1 MPDLEQ
7 TLIDFSLGLLSRED
21 SEAVESLVAKDKQV
35 AELFSGVQES
45 FCLLGNSTKTAKVN
59 EDLKARVLEIC
70 ETPNQEA
77 MELPADLLTMA
88 PPLPNNR
95 YTGGGGSVDLGDLG
109 KSDLKDKIN
118 RLYESML
125 ELRNL
130 VSGTSA
136 AAEGDLSEL
145 CKSANSISL
154 NVPAHNSI
162 CSNGVSAV
170 PHEEAIQSFLRTQL
184 TSLPSMG
191 YFLNKIH
198 GERGSAGD
206 ARRLFYLCRDQMKI
220 MRASF
225 GDLDAP
231 LLAED
236 EKMRLHGAGLLRTKW
251 WGAEHSY
258 YSRAGK
264 VKCGYFFEGP
274 ITERCVEFAEYDSNL
289 YCLANLLGSKSE
301 NGGFQIE
308 LNNTKIPDCVLA
320 TLTATTSSENHSLLN
335 EALAQK
341 YNRERLDED
350 NYLAHLVKSSISR
363 AFQLST
369 PSEAYSRKFIGCE
382 RTENQTMLWFVW
394 PAILETHGGGEATT
408 SNPRQ

>member
-1 MPDLEQ
+1 MSNLEQ
-7 TLIDFSLGLLSRED
+7 ILIDYSLGLLSPKD
-21 SEAVESLVAKDKQV
+21 SKDIESLIADDKKV
-35 AELFSGVQES
+35 EVLFSGVQES
-45 FCLLGNSTKTAKVN
+45 LCLLGSSTKPAKVN
-59 EDLKARVLEIC
+59 DDLKARVLEVC
-70 ETPNQEA
+70 ESPKQEVL
-77 MELPADLLTMA
+77 ELPSELLKIT
-88 PPLPNNR
+88 PSLPNNR
-95 YTGGGGSVDLGDLG
+95 YNGGGGSVDLGDLG
-109 KSDLKDKIN
+109 KSDLKDKIS
-118 RLYESML
+118 RLYEGML
-125 ELRNL
+125 ELRDL

-145 CKSANSISL
+145 CKSATSISL
-154 NVPAHNSI
+154 NVPAQNSI

-170 PHEEAIQSFLRTQL
+170 PHEEAVQSFLRTQL

-191 YFLNKIH
+191 YFLDKISR
-198 GERGSAGD
+198 ESGSVGD

-264 VKCGYFFEGP
+264 VKCGSFFEGP

-308 LNNTKIPDCVLA
+308 LNNTKISDCVLA
-320 TLTATTSSENHSLLN
+320 TLTAKTSSENHSKLN
-335 EALAQK
+335 DTLAIK
-341 YNRERLDED
+341 YNRERLNED

-363 AFQLST
+363 AFHLST
-369 PSEAYSRKFIGCE
+369 PSEAFSRKLIGCE
-382 RTENQTMLWFVW
+382 RNVNQTMLWFVW
-394 PAILETHGGGEATT
+394 PSILETQGGGEARTP
-408 SNPRQ
+408 NPRQ